1 MLHKYSNNTSTK
13 NQYIQSKL
21 CLPSEERQES
31 KLDSRGSWA
40 SSHCWMVTASSKA
53 GSQMLNVAGSEKVL
67 TDHMDGRKQESE
79 ESACLS

>member
-1 MLHKYSNNTSTK
+1 
-13 NQYIQSKL
+13 
-21 CLPSEERQES
+21 
-31 KLDSRGSWA
+31 
-40 SSHCWMVTASSKA
+40 MVTASSKA